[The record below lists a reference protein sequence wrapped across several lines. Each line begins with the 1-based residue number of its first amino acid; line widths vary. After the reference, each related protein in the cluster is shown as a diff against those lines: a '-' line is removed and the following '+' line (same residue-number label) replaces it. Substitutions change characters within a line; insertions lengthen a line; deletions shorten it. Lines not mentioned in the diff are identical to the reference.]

1 MPPVARERS
10 KRERHDEEPRADDD
24 YRRRREGRDAREG
37 SRDVPAYEKDTSNAD
52 GESDRDQDSPFRTTR
67 FSTST
72 RRAPGA
78 FRSPI
83 SRVRLERE
91 KAGTP

>member
-1 MPPVARERS
+1 MPPFARERS

-52 GESDRDQDSPFRTTR
+52 GESDRDQDQTLPHQEIQYVDPPRFPGHPEPDLAGAPRDGKGRT
-67 FSTST
+67 
-72 RRAPGA
+72 P
-78 FRSPI
+78 
-83 SRVRLERE
+83 
-91 KAGTP
+91 